1 MNKSDDKTPET
12 AATATG
18 NGSPSKDGPVN
29 TSNSAGTEKNI
40 RESLIKSNG
49 PVILFF
55 LLGFAASLVVG
66 WYIFPKL
73 LYSQKRQP
81 FNFNHALHTEV
92 VGDGCESCHFFR
104 DDGSF
109 SGVPK
114 LEQCTGCH
122 QEQQGESAEEKI
134 FVTEYVANQKEV
146 PWLVYSRQPD
156 CVFFS
161 HAAHVKTAEMECATC
176 HGPIGES
183 EESRMYEENRI
194 TGYSRDIWG
203 KNIAGLQ
210 KNSWDR
216 MKMDDCAKCHA
227 NVVDMSE
234 REKASSSMSKLFTN
248 AVNILFPDSTK
259 TGRKSSVQTEKEACF
274 VCHK

>member
-1 MNKSDDKTPET
+1 MNTTDDKTPET

-18 NGSPSKDGPVN
+18 SGSPSKDEPV
-29 TSNSAGTEKNI
+29 SAPDSAAAEKQI
-40 RESLIKSNG
+40 RESLIKSSG

-81 FNFNHALHTEV
+81 FNFNHALHIEV
-92 VGDGCESCHFFR
+92 VTDECESCHFFR

-122 QEQQGESAEEKI
+122 EEQQGESEDEKL
-134 FVTEYVANQKEV
+134 FVTEYVSKQREV
-146 PWLVYSRQPD
+146 PWLVYARQPD

-161 HAAHVKTAEMECATC
+161 HAAHAKKAEMECVTC
-176 HGPIGES
+176 HGPISES
-183 EESRMYEENRI
+183 EESRIYEENRI
-194 TGYSRDIWG
+194 TGYSRDI
-203 KNIAGLQ
+203 
-210 KNSWDR
+210 
-216 MKMDDCAKCHA
+216 
-227 NVVDMSE
+227 
-234 REKASSSMSKLFTN
+234 
-248 AVNILFPDSTK
+248 
-259 TGRKSSVQTEKEACF
+259 
-274 VCHK
+274 